1 MRYPI
6 GTLVL
11 ILPNHP
17 AFTEGERCG
26 EIVGHGRHTIPV
38 TSTVDPRYH
47 QVRLVKSPGSGEIYD
62 GKVWRLLKGEFLA
75 LHPDTP
81 RETVYDAVSTEA
93 IYRR

>member
-1 MRYPI
+1 MQYPI

-11 ILPNHP
+11 VLPNHP

-26 EIVGHGRHTIPV
+26 EIVGHGRHTLREVGREYP
-38 TSTVDPRYH
+38 YH

>member
-1 MRYPI
+1 MRYPN

-11 ILPNHP
+11 VLPNHP

-26 EIVGHGRHTIPV
+26 EIVGHESHSYP
-38 TSTVDPRYH
+38 YH
-47 QVRLVKSPGSGEIYD
+47 LVRLVKSPDSGEVYD

-81 RETVYDAVSTEA
+81 REAVYDAVSTEA